1 MYSVLQWLIEKA
13 TVLKR
18 LDPSDAVWAAF
29 LCNLAY
35 LHQIIIVLLLRLCY
49 FYIFG
54 LYWIKNMTFN
64 MTAADGAFSP
74 VTTSKD
80 MLYTMPRYVI
90 FHSFSWRNDKLLVTK
105 LALCWVLYYL

>member
-1 MYSVLQWLIEKA
+1 MGEVWFFFNNDNRGVHISQVWSFFFLMHHMYSVLQWLIEKA

-74 VTTSKD
+74 VTTS
-80 MLYTMPRYVI
+80 L
-90 FHSFSWRNDKLLVTK
+90 
-105 LALCWVLYYL
+105 VLYF

>member
-13 TVLKR
+13 TVLKI

-35 LHQIIIVLLLRLCY
+35 LHQIVIVLVLLLRLRY
-49 FYIFG
+49 FYVFG

-74 VTTSKD
+74 VTTS
-80 MLYTMPRYVI
+80 L
-90 FHSFSWRNDKLLVTK
+90 
-105 LALCWVLYYL
+105 VLYF

>member
-1 MYSVLQWLIEKA
+1 MGEVWFFFNNDNRGVHISQVWSFFLMHHMYSVLQWLIEKA

-18 LDPSDAVWAAF
+18 LDPSDAVWPAF

-35 LHQIIIVLLLRLCY
+35 LHQITIVLLLRLCY

-74 VTTSKD
+74 VTTS
-80 MLYTMPRYVI
+80 L
-90 FHSFSWRNDKLLVTK
+90 
-105 LALCWVLYYL
+105 VLYF